1 MLLWNKY
8 KGVAG
13 ESRLACCRIMVLERR
28 MGRWPQNVTRDVS
41 RASLV
46 IVRHDGLSN
55 KWSSARAYRVCRRT
69 AFKLLPPPPRPP
81 PAPRFMVFPLR
92 RTLALFI
99 NIFLN
104 IPYHN
109 HTSSPSAF
117 LSVIAPNDH
126 YGLTLNGRFIWI
138 YYHSCLWLHEFIYS
152 IVKVLIFLS
161 QRATW
166 NRITTQRPIWNKLT
180 QLHKDISGIN

>member
-1 MLLWNKY
+1 MLWIKY
-8 KGVAG
+8 KCVAG
-13 ESRLACCRIMVLERR
+13 ESR

-55 KWSSARAYRVCRRT
+55 KWSTARAYRVSRRT
-69 AFKLLPPPPRPP
+69 AFELLPPPPRPP
-81 PAPRFMVFPLR
+81 PAPHFMVFPLR

-99 NIFLN
+99 NTFLN

-117 LSVIAPNDH
+117 SSVIAPNDH

-138 YYHSCLWLHEFIYS
+138 YYHSCLLLHEFIYS
-152 IVKVLIFLS
+152 TLKVLIFFFFLS

-166 NRITTQRPIWNKLT
+166 NRITTQRPIWNKIT